1 MIFHYYLRLPVLLLR
16 NNSKRIIV
24 IRPVL
29 YVYMNNLYTYTC
41 KIVQLMFFQKDS
53 APTIL
58 SSEGETSEA
67 GTPLITSMHSS
78 VIAILTLMISLYLFD
93 SSILLNAC
101 HLLSLSLFSS

>member
-41 KIVQLMFFQKDS
+41 IIIYTYKYILIIYLYFFY
-53 APTIL
+53 
-58 SSEGETSEA
+58 
-67 GTPLITSMHSS
+67 
-78 VIAILTLMISLYLFD
+78 LYLYFYKY
-93 SSILLNAC
+93 IEI
-101 HLLSLSLFSS
+101 HI